1 MTGHDTDDDPT
12 VEQRDRPE
20 QADQSADGILDAGS
34 EPSTDGGTADAP
46 AAGGAEQGQSQ
57 AQSQTQ
63 AQSGDVAASDGSTD
77 DSRSSGERLAWL
89 VQIGALVVLCLLA
102 LLATFRFY
110 FAASQAIQVWI
121 SDDFVSVFQAAF
133 NLLVLIAS
141 VYGVSVL
148 VRRLG

>member
-1 MTGHDTDDDPT
+1 MTGHDTDDDST
-12 VEQRDRPE
+12 GEQGDRPE
-20 QADQSADGILDAGS
+20 QADQSADGIVDAEDG
-34 EPSTDGGTADAP
+34 PVTDGGTADSP
-46 AAGGAEQGQSQ
+46 AAGGGEQSQSQ
-57 AQSQTQ
+57 AQPEAPSQ
-63 AQSGDVAASDGSTD
+63 AGDAAAGEASTD

-102 LLATFRFY
+102 LVATFRFY

-121 SDDFVSVFQAAF
+121 SEDFVSVFQAAF